1 MSATKYT
8 MARATLSP
16 TDGFWG
22 FHMGRTTPSA
32 QLASSEQFLGGLVG
46 ARSEWSEEAWDRWV
60 RPRRTTRR
68 EVDRQEVKGRAR
80 ER

>member
-32 QLASSEQFLGGLVG
+32 QLSSSEQFLGGLLG
-46 ARSEWSEEAWDRWV
+46 TWSELAWDRWV

-68 EVDRQEVKGRAR
+68 REVDKQEVKG
-80 ER
+80 